1 MAVAIAL
8 ALIPRVALA
17 HAELVQSDPAADAVL
32 ESTPASVTLVFSE
45 PVTPAGPSI
54 RVFSPSGRQVA
65 SPVTIRASV
74 LSAAIDSTEAG
85 TYIVSWQV
93 FAADTHPSRGVFKFV
108 VGRPSANP
116 YAALL
121 DAPVAGTATPVGL
134 ALQAIARWVHFAGF
148 ALAFGV
154 IAYGV
159 LLTAAVRVPVIRV
172 LTRRVGPFSRL
183 VGAGVVLLI
192 ASEPLAVLGQL
203 ASLSFDGDTVIAV
216 LGSSFGRIAGLRLGA
231 ALLVWTLL
239 ATTRSW
245 PLLAIGGAV
254 AVLDGAAAHAIPG
267 LPGAGQ
273 LLVAIHVAAMGL
285 WVGGLLAFLR
295 TPDRVF
301 GRYAAVTL
309 AIAVASGF
317 LLAVAH
323 TRFGT
328 ALLTTEYGRV
338 LTVKVLIVGGAL
350 AAAALR
356 RHRTE
361 FAVAAMLVATLPPPT

>member
-1 MAVAIAL
+1 VAVAIAL

-45 PVTPAGPSI
+45 PVNPAGPSI

-154 IAYGV
+154 VAYG
-159 LLTAAVRVPVIRV
+159 V

-361 FAVAAMLVATLPPPT
+361 FAVAAIAVACATLVATLPPPT